1 MSNSESANTDA
12 TSASTGAAAT
22 RSGGPLVTET
32 DVGAA
37 PAAPAGALGGRRVVM
52 LAGEGTERDALV
64 VPIRALE
71 AEGATVDV
79 AAPGC
84 AEFGFGGGSSERFPP
99 NHDLTAIRAGDYEA
113 LLIPAGCAAVLRD
126 DEGAVQLV
134 RDFMERDKP
143 VAVLGD
149 GVALLVAAD
158 AVRGRTV
165 AAGSLA
171 DSVRGAGGATE
182 DRTVTVD
189 QKLVTARDTSDLA
202 TFADRLVTLLAQTV
216 EETRLDRMVEQ
227 SFPASDP
234 LPSPTSVGGSGAS
247 SETLPEA

>member
-1 MSNSESANTDA
+1 MSNTESANSGHSGA
-12 TSASTGAAAT
+12 MGAANA
-22 RSGGPLVTET
+22 RPGGPLVTDT

-37 PAAPAGALGGRRVVM
+37 STGPAGTLSGRRIVV

-64 VPIRALE
+64 TPIRALE

-79 AAPGC
+79 AAPDC

-99 NHDLTAIRAGDYEA
+99 NHDVAGIRAGDYEA
-113 LLIPAGCAAVLRD
+113 LLIPAGCAPGLRD
-126 DEGAVQLV
+126 DEVAVQLV

-143 VAVLGD
+143 VAVVGD

-165 AAGSLA
+165 AAGA
-171 DSVRGAGGATE
+171 DADAVRAAGGAIE
-182 DRTVTVD
+182 DRAITVD

-202 TFADRLVTLLAQTV
+202 TFADKVVTLLAQTV

-247 SETLPEA
+247 SETALES